1 MHASSYVSL
10 LVSGSADLYVQELVR
25 EAERSALI
33 KAAKSGRR
41 SVVQSLRLVIGQ
53 FMVGSGRKV
62 AGRSRRRQRAL
73 DVPVAFKIAR

>member
-10 LVSGSADLYVQELVR
+10 LVSGSADLYAQELIR
-25 EAERSALI
+25 EAERGALI

-41 SVVQSLRLVIGQ
+41 SIVQALRLAVGQ

-62 AGRSRRRQRAL
+62 AGRPRRRRAL